1 MAALLLRRSA
11 AAAHGGSSALFF
23 PLYINTIKLGEIL
36 FFYAEFF
43 EKIQSRSCG
52 RGASPSPYNTTL
64 HEAVGGD
71 ACIAPQVA
79 ARLCGPM
86 TSIGPYKKA

>member
-1 MAALLLRRSA
+1 MRNFLKKFKVGSAEGGKSVLR
-11 AAAHGGSSALFF
+11 
-23 PLYINTIKLGEIL
+23 K
-36 FFYAEFF
+36 
-43 EKIQSRSCG
+43 
-52 RGASPSPYNTTL
+52 GASPSPYNTTL

-71 ACIAPQVA
+71 ACIAPQAA

>member
-1 MAALLLRRSA
+1 MRNFLKKFKV
-11 AAAHGGSSALFF
+11 GPVEG
-23 PLYINTIKLGEIL
+23 
-36 FFYAEFF
+36 
-43 EKIQSRSCG
+43 
-52 RGASPSPYNTTL
+52 GASPSPYNTTL